1 MEKMICT
8 AACAARVF
16 AKANQRMR
24 VLAAFIFAVLSVF
37 GASASGAVS
46 VTYSFNAPRV
56 VAGADSS
63 TVTVAGCDPFSRTG
77 EPVLPF
83 RTARILIPDGQ
94 TVQSVSFD
102 LPGKQQPITVAPPL
116 AFGRSPVPVGIP
128 DHPAVAQAAL
138 DSPLASIYS
147 SDVAYPANPVE
158 LVSVQQMNGY
168 AIAIIRIFPV
178 QYRPVSGQL
187 LFSRQIT
194 VNVNLA
200 VAPLAAAAATETT
213 VRPAWAADKV
223 AAFVDN
229 PESVPAQVSALSAGV
244 QPLAATYDYLLV
256 TTYALKAAFQPLVD
270 QKVADGLNVKVEAI
284 EYILANYTGKDNAE
298 KLRNYIKYAYSTWG
312 IQYVLLGGGASTV
325 PFRGAYGYCTMVDNA
340 IPSDLYFACLDGSW
354 NSNGNTLW
362 GEPTDGKDIVGGKGD
377 VDMLAEVY
385 VGRAPVATA
394 AEATNF
400 VNKII
405 KYETSGPAN
414 PGNVRLL
421 GEWLGNYSGYN
432 SQGGNSLD
440 TLLPSFSGYQVD
452 WLDDR
457 PTNAATWGASQCV
470 AALNKAPH
478 LVAHDGHANQT
489 YAMRMSTSNV
499 ASLTNTDPFLVN
511 SIGCECGAFDNF
523 FSANQAC
530 MAEEL
535 VKGQYGAF
543 AVLMNSRYGWFST
556 TQEWKFSGEFVGRF
570 FNRALVNGNRN
581 IGKANQLAKQ
591 DMIGSIETSG
601 DMVYRWCYFEITLF
615 GDPHTPIWVS
625 ATPIISTA
633 SPLPDTLVSTA
644 YSNTIGAI
652 GGTKPYT
659 WALTGNGTLPA
670 GLTLN
675 ATTGVIDGTPTTVGS
690 STFTLQVTD
699 HTAQTA
705 TKAFTLAIVTP
716 AAPKITT
723 GSPLTASMVGT
734 TFSQT
739 LAATGGTK
747 PYTWDISA
755 GTLPPGLSMSSD
767 GIVAG
772 TPTAVGN
779 STFTVR
785 VTDANSYASTKVFA
799 MSVAQ
804 APSTVLFIDLGTDP
818 GWTTTGEWNYGIPTG
833 AGGTSYGYND
843 PTSGATGSN
852 VYGINLT
859 GDYSLTA
866 GDPQYLTTTALNL
879 AGFTAAHLRFKRWLN
894 ADMSPFCTDT
904 VEVSND
910 GTTWTNLFTNPTDT
924 AVSENAWSTQ
934 TYALPAAMD
943 NQPAVYIRWGHQ
955 IGSGAYVYSGWN
967 IDDIE
972 ILGTAMAD
980 TAPTITTSNPL
991 PSGATGIAYSRTL
1004 TASGGTIPYTWAVT
1018 SGSLP
1023 TGFTLTSAGVLAGT
1037 SNTSATSNFTV
1048 TVTGNNTK
1056 SSTKNFTLKIAAA
1069 PTITSNA
1076 TLAQATIGV
1085 PYTQTLTTSGG
1096 TTPFTWSLSA
1106 GSLPPGLTL
1115 NGTTGVIAGTVGT
1128 AATSSFTVR
1137 VTDALGLTATK
1148 AFALSTVAGAVPFP
1162 DAMNQPT
1169 LAFTFSG
1176 NMSWVPQTI
1185 TTHDGVAAAKSG
1197 AITKNQT
1204 SGTQT
1209 TVTGPGTFSFWWKVS
1224 CEIQN
1229 DFLKFSIDNIEMARI
1244 TGEVDWQQMI
1254 CTVPSGTH
1262 TLAWVYSKDASV
1274 DGGEDAAWLDE
1285 LTLPAAAAPTITTA
1299 NPLPAGSLG
1308 TAYSQTLAA
1317 IGGTTPQTW
1326 SISAGSLPSGL
1337 SLNSNGTITG
1347 IPGAAMTANFTV
1359 MVAGGDALASTK
1371 AFSLTINSVLPEA
1384 IDQPSLAVTTSGNL
1398 PWIAQSTVTHDGVDA
1413 AMSGPIGSSQN
1424 STMQITA
1431 TGNGTASFWWKVSSE
1446 IDFDVLTFSVDN
1458 IEKAR
1463 ISGEVDWVQKSYTL
1477 TSGNH
1482 TLKWSYVKDGNT
1494 SDGSDCG
1501 WVDQVVAP
1509 HGAAPTITNGSAL
1522 PDATV
1527 GSAYSQTLAATG
1539 GKTPY
1544 TWSLSAGSLPDGFTL
1559 NATTGLLAGTP
1570 TAATIASFG
1579 IQVTGSDSISS
1590 TANFTLTVSDAPSA
1604 PSGYSSWAAG
1614 QFTTGDVAGGLTG
1627 PTADFDGD
1635 GLPNLLEYAFGT
1647 NPKTADSP
1655 GIVAD
1660 VVLGKMSISFS
1671 CDTACTDIT
1680 YTVQSSSTLAAGSW
1694 TDIATS
1700 TGGAKAVPSGS
1711 LSTVSDTG
1719 TGRRI
1724 VKVTDSTDIPAEGK
1738 RFLRVRVTIP

>member
-8 AACAARVF
+8 AVCAARVF
-16 AKANQRMR
+16 ANPDGRMR
-24 VLAAFIFAVLSVF
+24 VLAAFVFVVLSVF

-46 VTYSFNAPRV
+46 VTYSFAPPRV

-63 TVTVAGCDPFSRTG
+63 TVTVAGCDPFARAG

-116 AFGRSPVPVGIP
+116 AFGRSPVPVGLP
-128 DHPAVAQAAL
+128 DDPAVAQAAL

-178 QYRPVSGQL
+178 QYRPASGQL

-200 VAPLAAAAATETT
+200 VAPLAAAALTETT

-229 PESVPAQVSALSAGV
+229 PESVPAQVSALSAGA
-244 QPLAATYDYLLV
+244 QPLAETYDYLLV
-256 TTYALKAAFQPLVD
+256 TTYALKTAFQPLVD
-270 QKVADGLNVKVEAI
+270 QKVADGLTVKVEAL
-284 EYILANYTGKDNAE
+284 EYILFNYSGKDNAE
-298 KLRNYIKYAYSTWG
+298 KLRNYIKYAYSTWQ
-312 IQYVLLGGGASTV
+312 IKYVLLGGGGSTI
-325 PFRGAYGYCTMVDNA
+325 PFRGAYGYCTKVDNA

-354 NSNGNTLW
+354 NSNGNSLW
-362 GEPTDGKDIVGGKGD
+362 GEPTDGKDIVGGTGD

-385 VGRAPVATA
+385 VGRAPVATP
-394 AEATNF
+394 AEVTNF

-421 GEWLGNYSGYN
+421 GEWLGNYDGYN
-432 SQGGNSLD
+432 AQGGNSLD

-457 PTNAATWGASQCV
+457 PTNAGTWGASQCV
-470 AALNKAPH
+470 AALNKSPH

-489 YAMRMSTSNV
+489 YAMRMSTSDV
-499 ASLTNTDPFLVN
+499 ASLTNTDPFLIN

-535 VKGQYGAF
+535 VKSQYGAF
-543 AVLMNSRYGWFST
+543 AVLMNSRYGWFSP
-556 TQEWKFSGEFVGRF
+556 TQEWKYSGEFVNKF
-570 FNRALVNGNRN
+570 FNRALVNGDRN

-591 DMIGSIETSG
+591 DMIGSVETSA

-633 SPLPDTLVSTA
+633 NPLADTLVSTS
-644 YSNTIGAI
+644 YSKTLGAI

-659 WALTGNGTLPA
+659 WAITGNGTLPA

-675 ATTGVIDGTPTTVGS
+675 ATTGVIAGTPTTIGS
-690 STFTLQVTD
+690 STFSVQVTD

-716 AAPKITT
+716 AAPSITT
-723 GSPLTASMVGT
+723 KSPLTDSMVGS

-747 PYTWDISA
+747 PYTWSISA
-755 GTLPPGLSMSSD
+755 GALPTGLSLSSD

-772 TPTAVGN
+772 TPTDAG
-779 STFTVR
+779 SFTFTVR
-785 VTDANSYASTKVFA
+785 VTDANSDASTKVFT
-799 MSVAQ
+799 MLIAQ
-804 APSTVLFIDLGTDP
+804 APSTALFIDLGTDP
-818 GWTTTGEWNYGIPTG
+818 GWTTTGEWAYGTPTG
-833 AGGTSYGYND
+833 GGGTSYGYKD

-852 VYGINLT
+852 VYGVNLS

-879 AGFTAAHLRFKRWLN
+879 VGFTATHLRFKRWLN
-894 ADMSPFCTDT
+894 ADMAPFCTET

-924 AVSENAWSTQ
+924 AVSENAWTTQ
-934 TYALPAAMD
+934 TYTLGAAMD

-991 PSGATGIAYSRTL
+991 TSGAVGVAYNRTL
-1004 TASGGTIPYTWAVT
+1004 TASGGITPYTWAI
-1018 SGSLP
+1018 SAGSLP
-1023 TGFTLTSAGVLAGT
+1023 TGLSLNGTTGVIDGT
-1037 SNTSATSNFTV
+1037 ANSSSTANFTV
-1048 TVTGNNTK
+1048 QVTGGNTK
-1056 SSTKNFTLKIAAA
+1056 SSTKNFTLTIAAA
-1069 PTITSNA
+1069 PVITTA
-1076 TLAQATIGV
+1076 TLASATIGV
-1085 PYTQTLTTSGG
+1085 PYTQTLSTSGG
-1096 TTPFTWSLSA
+1096 TKPFTWSLSA
-1106 GSLPPGLTL
+1106 GSLPPGLSL
-1115 NGTTGVIAGTVGT
+1115 NGTTGVISGTVG
-1128 AATSSFTVR
+1128 AAMTSNLTVR
-1137 VTDALGLTATK
+1137 VTDTLGLTATK
-1148 AFALSTVAGAVPFP
+1148 AFTLTSVAGAVSFP
-1162 DAMNQPT
+1162 DAMDQPT
-1169 LAFTFSG
+1169 LTFAFSG
-1176 NMSWVPQTI
+1176 NMSWIPQTV
-1185 TTHDGVAAAKSG
+1185 TTHDGVDAAQSG
-1197 AITKNQT
+1197 AITHNQT
-1204 SGTQT
+1204 SGMQT

-1224 CEIQN
+1224 
-1229 DFLKFSIDNIEMARI
+1229 S
-1244 TGEVDWQQMI
+1244 
-1254 CTVPSGTH
+1254 
-1262 TLAWVYSKDASV
+1262 
-1274 DGGEDAAWLDE
+1274 E
-1285 LTLPAAAAPTITTA
+1285 L
-1299 NPLPAGSLG
+1299 
-1308 TAYSQTLAA
+1308 
-1317 IGGTTPQTW
+1317 
-1326 SISAGSLPSGL
+1326 
-1337 SLNSNGTITG
+1337 
-1347 IPGAAMTANFTV
+1347 
-1359 MVAGGDALASTK
+1359 
-1371 AFSLTINSVLPEA
+1371 
-1384 IDQPSLAVTTSGNL
+1384 
-1398 PWIAQSTVTHDGVDA
+1398 
-1413 AMSGPIGSSQN
+1413 
-1424 STMQITA
+1424 
-1431 TGNGTASFWWKVSSE
+1431 
-1446 IDFDVLTFSVDN
+1446 DFDVLTFSIDGTP
-1458 IEKAR
+1458 KAM

-1477 TSGNH
+1477 SSGNH

-1494 SDGSDCG
+1494 SDGQDCG

-1509 HGAAPTITNGSAL
+1509 HGAAPTITTGSVL

-1527 GSAYSQTLAATG
+1527 NSAYSQTLAATG
-1539 GKTPY
+1539 GNTPY
-1544 TWSLSAGSLPDGFTL
+1544 TWSLSSGSVPAGLTL
-1559 NATTGLLAGTP
+1559 NATTGLLSGTP
-1570 TAATIASFG
+1570 PAAITGSFG
-1579 IQVTGSDSISS
+1579 IRVTGSDSISS
-1590 TANFTLTVSDAPSA
+1590 TANFTLTVSDAPPA

-1614 QFTTGDVAGGLTG
+1614 QFTPGDVAGGLTG

-1635 GLPNLLEYAFGT
+1635 GLSNLLEYAFGT
-1647 NPKTADSP
+1647 NPKTAGSS
-1655 GIVAD
+1655 GIVAS
-1660 VVLGKMSISFS
+1660 VAANKMSISFPCNS
-1671 CDTACTDIT
+1671 ACTDIT
-1680 YTVQSSSTLAAGSW
+1680 YTVQSSPTLAAGSW

-1711 LSTVSDTG
+1711 LSTVSDLGSGLRT
-1719 TGRRI
+1719 